1 MCGIVG
7 RILREPGPVGRDLV
21 ELMDAQAHRGADST
35 GFALYGPPRNRGFV
49 VRAVGMERRA
59 LARDLEDFL
68 HTLRNHGSDFL
79 EDPTWDEARSRH
91 VCVRMVVDDIAD
103 LPRWSRDADV
113 MADRLEIQSGGR
125 SLEVVKDTGGAVEV
139 ADKHGVR
146 DFIGT
151 HGLGHARLATESSV
165 SPTASHPFWAR
176 PFPDVAIV
184 HNGQITDYYL
194 WRGRLERRG
203 YRFMTENDSELIAV
217 WISDRMHHGTS
228 RSEALGQSIHE
239 IDGVFTYLIADER
252 SIGFAKD
259 RWAIKPLVAM
269 GTMPEVAVAT
279 EEQAVRRI
287 YPGEGDVTN
296 YDGPGMTRT
305 WSLAGAAGRSG
316 GAAAP

>member
-1 MCGIVG
+1 MRRCIAAPT
-7 RILREPGPVGRDLV
+7 RPD
-21 ELMDAQAHRGADST
+21 
-35 GFALYGPPRNRGFV
+35 FALYAPPRDRGYV
-49 VRAVGMERRA
+49 VRAVGMDRRT
-59 LARDLEDFL
+59 LAPDLEDL
-68 HTLRNHGSDFL
+68 LRTLRDHGSDFL
-79 EDPTWDEARSRH
+79 EDPTWDGAESRH
-91 VCVRMVVDDIAD
+91 VSVRMVIDEIAD
-103 LPRWSRDADV
+103 LARWSRDADG
-113 MADRLEIQSGGR
+113 MADRMEIQSVGR
-125 SLEVVKDTGGAVEV
+125 SLEVVKDTGGAAEV
-139 ADKHGVR
+139 ADRHGVR
-146 DFIGT
+146 DFVGT

-184 HNGQITDYYL
+184 HNGQITDYHL

-217 WISDRMHHGTS
+217 WISDRMHHGTPKP
-228 RSEALGQSIHE
+228 EALGQSIHE
-239 IDGVFTYLIADER
+239 IDGVFTYLIADEG

-269 GTMPEVAVAT
+269 GAAPEVAVAT

-287 YPGEGDVTN
+287 YREEGDVTN

-305 WSLAGAAGRSG
+305 WRLAGTAQGPAS